1 MRVAVYGGS
10 FNPPHVAH
18 AMVAAYL
25 LWTDQCDEVWLVP
38 VFRHAF
44 EPWHNKSLAPYE
56 ERLRWCQ
63 AMAADVDAR
72 IRVSDIERHLPTPSF
87 TIETLRALRE
97 RHPQHAFRLVVGADV
112 LPTLPKWRDWA
123 GIEAEFSP
131 ILVGREGYPSPPGT
145 VDFPDVSSTTI
156 RERLARGEGVEG
168 LVTRGVARLLRGEVV

>member
-1 MRVAVYGGS
+1 MRIAVYGGS

-25 LWTDQCDEVWLVP
+25 LWTDQADEVWLVP
-38 VFRHAF
+38 VYRHAF
-44 EPWHNKSLAPYE
+44 EPWHNKALAPYD

-63 AMAADVDAR
+63 AMAADVDDR
-72 IRVSDIERHLPTPSF
+72 IRVCDVERDLPTPSF

-97 RHPQHAFRLVVGADV
+97 RHPDHAFRLVVGADV

-123 GIEAEFSP
+123 SIEAEFSP

-145 VDFPDVSSTTI
+145 VDFPDVSSTAI
-156 RERLARGEGVEG
+156 REYLARGEAVGG
-168 LVTRGVARLLRGEVV
+168 LVTRGVARLLRGEGP